1 MNIDWSLLK
10 PSLVSRINESEQQ
23 LLREWL
29 EESPEHRDLYRN
41 MKVFLTDREAFL
53 PDEERLSHFKA
64 DYEKRLQGTRYR
76 HRLHYFSQTLTVAAS
91 LLVVCGLALF
101 VWLQSGENGPLKTVQ
116 EKNVILPGSSK
127 ALLVTNEG
135 KTIQLNSE
143 VQEVVI
149 AGDMK
154 VKNDADALIYSESGI
169 RTEQYEE
176 NQLIIPRGGE
186 YSVQLADG
194 TRVWLNSASELKY
207 PVQFS
212 GKQRRVYLKG
222 EAYFQVAHDS
232 EKAFIVVTDEIE
244 VKVYGTEF
252 NINTRAAGYVQTTL
266 VRGSVSVRTA
276 GLQEHMLE
284 PDQMAQFHR
293 GTGKIDVLNVDV
305 NNYIGWKSGVYVF
318 ENRTIEQ
325 IMEELSLWYDVEV
338 FFKSN
343 GARNQRFSGSLPRY
357 REIESMLAVIEK
369 TSHVGFEVRGKTIV
383 VK

>member
-1 MNIDWSLLK
+1 M
-10 PSLVSRINESEQQ
+10 SRVNESGQQ
-23 LLREWL
+23 LLGEWL

-41 MKVFLTDREAFL
+41 MKIFLSDREAFL
-53 PDEERLSHFKA
+53 PDEECLSRFKA
-64 DYEKRLQGTRYR
+64 DYEKRLQGVRDR
-76 HRLHYFSQTLTVAAS
+76 HRLRYFSRTLAIAAS
-91 LLVVCGLALF
+91 LLVACGLALV
-101 VWLQSGENGPLKTVQ
+101 VWIRSGENRALETAQ

-135 KTIQLNSE
+135 RTIQLNGE
-143 VQEVVI
+143 VQEVIV

-194 TRVWLNSASELKY
+194 TRIWLNSASELKY

-212 GKQRRVYLKG
+212 GGQRRVYLKG
-222 EAYFQVAHDS
+222 EAYFRVAHDPQR
-232 EKAFIVVTDEIE
+232 AFIVVTDEIE

-252 NINTRAAGYVQTTL
+252 NINTRVAGNVQTTL
-266 VRGSVSVRTA
+266 VKGSVSMRTA
-276 GLQEHMLE
+276 GSQEQMLK
-284 PDQMAQFHR
+284 PHQMAQFQR
-293 GTGKIDVLNVDV
+293 ETGKIDVSDVDV

-338 FFKSN
+338 FFKNN

-369 TSHVGFEVRGKTIV
+369 TSHIGFEVRDKTIV